1 MQKDDIMF
9 GKIGNISET
18 STETHALESRDK
30 RSNQ

>member
-18 STETHALESRDK
+18 STETHALDRVSGQEI
-30 RSNQ
+30 